1 MLEDFIERA
10 TLASALKDGEFTD
23 TQSRNA
29 LSNAAW
35 ISAILRNMNQK
46 EKSYNVLRD
55 MKVSQE
61 ISVI

>member
-1 MLEDFIERA
+1 MRRA

-29 LSNAAW
+29 LSIAALNLSN
-35 ISAILRNMNQK
+35 IKKYESEGK
-46 EKSYNVLRD
+46 KSYNVLRD

>member
-1 MLEDFIERA
+1 MRRA
-10 TLASALKDGEFTD
+10 TFASALKDGEFTD

-29 LSNAAW
+29 LSNAALNLSN
-35 ISAILRNMNQK
+35 IKKYESEGK
-46 EKSYNVLRD
+46 KSYNVLRD